1 MAGAAR
7 RLRCEDCK
15 GTLAP
20 KRHRSDRSMPPTDAS
35 KTACVAL
42 VPFDATR
49 EQPVRSD
56 HGLNRPDPRFVAHLI
71 AMAELSPQT
80 RQLRRAAP
88 AVAQA
93 AYRSQASRNAPHV
106 PLGSRTR
113 QLA

>member
-1 MAGAAR
+1 
-7 RLRCEDCK
+7 
-15 GTLAP
+15 
-20 KRHRSDRSMPPTDAS
+20 MPPTDAS
-35 KTACVAL
+35 KAACTAL
-42 VPFDATR
+42 VPLGAAR
-49 EQPVRSD
+49 GPQVRSD
-56 HGLNRPDPRFVAHLI
+56 HTLNRPDPRFVAHLI

-93 AYRSQASRNAPHV
+93 AYRSLTSRKASHP